1 MKAVIVDDEL
11 LAVQYLTKVLADIG
25 KTELIGSYT
34 SSLVARDEIVNL
46 RPDIVFLDIEMPKMN
61 GLELASYLRK
71 ELPYVKI
78 IFITSY
84 EEYALEAIEIGHI
97 DYILK
102 PFEPALLK
110 EKLNKLPN
118 IVKEETAKGL
128 PMICLFGKLNFVYYK
143 EDNGLIEISA
153 GKWRTKIAR
162 ELFTYLL
169 SNRGKFIRK
178 DLLVDM
184 FWPRSSMKE
193 GYNNLYATIHH
204 IRNYL
209 KDIDFPIIIENEDDS
224 YRLHLNGVRI
234 DVDYWL
240 ANINNRSDPSDPSFQ
255 NILKL
260 YRNHYLEEEDYLWAE
275 YNKQTYRLKW
285 LALMRETIA
294 DLIEQKAYTLAMLN
308 ALQYQHIEPYMEDGY
323 FTLMKLYAQTRDYK
337 TVGKQYERLLDMT
350 KEEYDRL
357 PEPKITKWYEEWKK
371 SSK

>member
-25 KTELIGSYT
+25 KTELISCYT
-34 SSLVARDEIVNL
+34 SSLVARDEIVSL
-46 RPDIVFLDIEMPKMN
+46 QPDIVFLDIEMPKMN
-61 GLELASYLRK
+61 GLELASFLRT
-71 ELPYVKI
+71 ELPHVKI

-84 EEYALEAIEIGHI
+84 EEYALEAIEIGNI

-102 PFEPALLK
+102 PFEPAILE
-110 EKLNKLPN
+110 EKLNKLSDT
-118 IVKEETAKGL
+118 IKEVSE
-128 PMICLFGKLNFVYYK
+128 PVISMICLFGKLNFVYYK
-143 EDNGLIEISA
+143 DNNELIEISA

-162 ELFTYLL
+162 ELFTYMLN
-169 SNRGKFIRK
+169 SRGKFIRK

-184 FWPRSSMKE
+184 FWPRLSIKE

-209 KDIDFPIIIENEDDS
+209 KAVHFPIIIENEDDS

-240 ANINNRSDPSDPSFQ
+240 ANIDGNLDPTDPRFQ
-255 NILKL
+255 SIVKL

-285 LALMRETIA
+285 LAFMREMIA
-294 DLIEQKAYTLAMLN
+294 DLIERKEYTLAMLN

-323 FTLMKLYAQTRDYK
+323 FTLMKLYAKTRDYK
-337 TVGKQYERLLDMT
+337 SVSKQYEWLIDMT
-350 KEEYDRL
+350 KEEYNSL
-357 PEPKITKWYEEWKK
+357 PEPEITKWYEEWKK